1 MDEYLDECL
10 ALQEVQGV
18 NGNIEEGPTPPK
30 VNRGGKNSPNVST
43 SFKYT
48 QG

>member
-10 ALQEVQGV
+10 AVQEKNVKNFCQD
-18 NGNIEEGPTPPK
+18 GPTPPK
-30 VNRGGKNSPNVST
+30 VNRGGKSPSSSST

-48 QG
+48 HG